1 MRSQFVGCHHD
12 EVCAYDVLTIVIATA
27 VISVALV
34 GSSLHLIFILWGE
47 VSFVFFLWRIL
58 SPAPRTST
66 PYALR
71 KL

>member
-47 VSFVFFLWRIL
+47 VSFVSSSGEF
-58 SPAPRTST
+58 
-66 PYALR
+66 
-71 KL
+71 